1 MESEMAKTK
10 KPTDIIK
17 SAIAR
22 KREYKRR
29 MADAIR
35 HMHEYRGLYTFV
47 INCIDVNDNDMV
59 IIDEESIVFSLYNLS
74 SLKDERLLN
83 GLSKI
88 MDLHNIQ
95 DRGTHDYPG
104 ALNRD
109 FKFVMDYMKAD
120 CTMGRLYI
128 SVNAYV
134 SSSSTTCRRV
144 QTGVRQEP
152 VYALECD

>member
-1 MESEMAKTK
+1 MATTKT
-10 KPTDIIK
+10 PNAIIK

-22 KREYKRR
+22 KRNYKRS
-29 MADAIR
+29 MANAIR
-35 HMHEYRGLYTFV
+35 HMQEYRGVYSLI
-47 INCIDVNDNDMV
+47 INCIDVNDDDMV
-59 IIDEESIVFSLYNLS
+59 IVDEESIMFSLYNLS

-109 FKFVMDYMKAD
+109 FKFVMDYIKAN
-120 CTMGRLYI
+120 CTTGRIYI

>member
-1 MESEMAKTK
+1 MESEMAKT
-10 KPTDIIK
+10 PNDIIK

-22 KREYKRR
+22 KREYKRN

-35 HMHEYRGLYTFV
+35 HMQEYRGLYSLI
-47 INCIDVNDNDMV
+47 INCIDVTDNDMV
-59 IIDEESIVFSLYNLS
+59 IIDRESIVFSLYNLS

-88 MDLHNIQ
+88 MDLHIVQ

-109 FKFVMDYMKAD
+109 FKFVMDYMKSD
-120 CTMGRLYI
+120 CTTGRIYI